1 MIPREWVSL
10 VSTELPKFRRLQTG
24 STMAGCAALVLAGG
38 GGVRF
43 GGEIPKQYL
52 PLDGCAVLRR
62 AAGAFASHP
71 GVDMV
76 RVVIR
81 EQHRALYD
89 EAFAGLDIL
98 EPVPGGETRQESA
111 RLGLESLDRLGPEF
125 VLIHDGA
132 RPFVPA
138 GVIGRTLAALAEVP
152 AAVPA
157 LALGDTLKRAD
168 ESGLVAGTVDRAG
181 LWRAQTPQ
189 GFRYRDIRAAHAAAR
204 GAELTDDAAV
214 AERAG
219 LDVRLVAGSEDN
231 IKITTTADFDRAR
244 RLLATSAGLMRVGT
258 GFDVHR
264 FGPGDRVMLCGVAVP
279 HSHRLEG
286 HSDADVGFHAITD
299 AILGAISEGDI
310 GSHFPSSDE
319 RWRDADSEV
328 FLRHA
333 AGLVAERGGM
343 ISAIDVTLICERP
356 RIGPHR
362 DAMRARIAD
371 IAGIP
376 PSAVSVK
383 ASTTDGLGFA
393 GRGEGI
399 AAQAVAT
406 IRLPAA

>member
-1 MIPREWVSL
+1 
-10 VSTELPKFRRLQTG
+10 
-24 STMAGCAALVLAGG
+24 MAGCAALVLAGG
-38 GGVRF
+38 SGARF

-52 PLDGCAVLRR
+52 PLDGRAILRR
-62 AAGAFASHP
+62 AAQAFASHP

-81 EQHRALYD
+81 EQDRALYD

-111 RLGLESLDRLGPEF
+111 RLGLESLDRLEPEF

-138 GVIGRTLAALAEVP
+138 GVIGHTIAALADVA

-168 ESGLVAGTVDRAG
+168 ESGMVAGTVDRAG

-189 GFRYRDIRAAHAAAR
+189 GFRYRDIRAAHAAAATVQ

-231 IKITTTADFDRAR
+231 IKITTTADFDRAL
-244 RLLATSAGLMRVGT
+244 RLLAASAGLMRVGT

-264 FGPGDRVMLCGVAVP
+264 FGPGDHVMLCGVAVP

-286 HSDADVGFHAITD
+286 HSDADVGLHAITD

-310 GSHFPSSDE
+310 GSHFPPSDA
-319 RWRDADSEV
+319 RWRDADSEI

-343 ISAIDVTLICERP
+343 IGAIDVTLICERP

-383 ASTTDGLGFA
+383 ATTTDGLGFA

-406 IRLPAA
+406 IRLPASGGAWR